1 MLVPRT
7 NLMIFFINRNVH
19 SLSLQLHWGVFSLPS
34 LPPFSLLVKL
44 GLRRIWRDC
53 GWPLDI
59 IRTTYTYYVYV
70 YLYVWNWLFGEH
82 SCGVSP
88 PKTNSK
94 GRSCRWQALYWK
106 GFAQKGKNAVFAMNA
121 AFLLSLKQYVI
132 LYLYVVLTYFMCTFP
147 KKAQK
152 FCDLLLNRNLH
163 TVSIPQIYHLWKGN
177 WALPLPNHSARWK

>member
-7 NLMIFFINRNVH
+7 NLMIFFINRTNLLIFADFCKIF
-19 SLSLQLHWGVFSLPS
+19 SFAFPPLNTFPLSLQLHWWVFSLPS
-34 LPPFSLLVKL
+34 LPPFSLFVKL

-53 GWPLDI
+53 SWPLDI

-94 GRSCRWQALYWK
+94 KESIAVGKALYTNGLRPK
-106 GFAQKGKNAVFAMNA
+106 RKNAVFAMNA
-121 AFLLSLKQYVI
+121 AFLLPLKQYVI
-132 LYLYVVLTYFMCTFP
+132 LYVYVVLTYFMCTFP
-147 KKAQK
+147 K
-152 FCDLLLNRNLH
+152 
-163 TVSIPQIYHLWKGN
+163 
-177 WALPLPNHSARWK
+177 